1 MIKRENVFILI
12 LLCELYLPSY
22 KLNFFIQTT
31 TLLVLFFLGK
41 KTISRRFF
49 KVILPIIFIFLLGFL
64 GCFFNNYIF
73 SDFFKD
79 VTYFLKPIVN
89 LTLSYLLIKNNKNL
103 ISFLRIITYFALFSA
118 LIHLFGVFIIGD
130 FSNNIHKIRGDFGL
144 DNFIEIFAFFV
155 LLFSNKFL
163 KESLYKYRFSF
174 YLMLSLLLISILL
187 YFSRTMFV
195 MFFLVGITILGYS
208 KITLKSL
215 KIISVFTLVLSLF
228 YLYLFSIKINR
239 NSDGVEALMYKIKI
253 APEEIFKTKI
263 DRENHKDLW
272 DHWRGYEVKRAI
284 KLMNENPSS
293 YFIGTGFGSLVNLKF
308 KAPVSENGMK
318 FISRLHNGYIFTL
331 YKTGVFGLFF
341 LCVFLFNL
349 YKRIYSIRNSDN
361 SEGVFIKKLISAIG
375 LFYLFSTLI
384 ITGIYIPNDTLI
396 FILGGLLFY
405 NENNKIIT

>member
-22 KLNFFIQTT
+22 KLNFFIQTII
-31 TLLVLFFLGK
+31 LLVLFYLGRETLSK
-41 KTISRRFF
+41 RFF
-49 KVILPIIFIFLLGFL
+49 KTILPLIFIFLLGFL
-64 GCFFNNYIF
+64 GCFLNNYIF

-79 VTYFLKPIVN
+79 VTYFLKPIIN

-103 ISFLRIITYFALFSA
+103 TSFLRIIVYFALFSA
-118 LIHLFGVFIIGD
+118 LIHLFGVLIIGD
-130 FSNNIHKIRGDFGL
+130 FSNSIHKIRGDYGL
-144 DNFIEIFAFFV
+144 DNFIEVFAFFV

-163 KESLYKYRFSF
+163 KEPLHKYKFSF
-174 YLMLSLLLISILL
+174 YLMLTLLLSSILL
-187 YFSRTMFV
+187 YFSRTMLV
-195 MFFLVGITILGYS
+195 MFILVGVTILGYS
-208 KITLKSL
+208 KITFRSL
-215 KIISVFTLVLSLF
+215 KVISVFIVVLSLF
-228 YLYLFSIKINR
+228 YLYLFTIKINR
-239 NSDGVEALMYKIKI
+239 NSDGIEALMYKIKI

-272 DHWRGYEVKRAI
+272 DHWRGYEVKRAL

-318 FISRLHNGYIFTL
+318 FISRLHNGYMFTL
-331 YKTGVFGLFF
+331 YKTGVLGLFF

-349 YKRIYSIRNSDN
+349 YIKIYSNNNSDN
-361 SEGVFIKKLISAIG
+361 NEEGFIKKLISSIG

-396 FILGGLLFY
+396 FILGGLLFF
-405 NENNKIIT
+405 NENKKTIT